1 MTRIARVGI
10 GGPVGSGKT
19 TLIEELVPRL
29 VSRGLELIV
38 ITNDIVTR
46 EDEMHVRK
54 TLDGV
59 LDSGRIAGVETGTCP
74 HTAVR
79 EDPSLNLA
87 VIEDMEARYPDTD
100 LVLLESGGDN
110 LTLTFAP
117 TVVDRSLFVL
127 DVSGG
132 DKVPRKKGPGV
143 VQADLLVIN
152 KIDLAPYVGADLARM
167 QREAYEVRQGRPV
180 ILTNCRTGEGLE
192 DVISYLV
199 EECLWVR

>member
-1 MTRIARVGI
+1 
-10 GGPVGSGKT
+10 VGSGKT